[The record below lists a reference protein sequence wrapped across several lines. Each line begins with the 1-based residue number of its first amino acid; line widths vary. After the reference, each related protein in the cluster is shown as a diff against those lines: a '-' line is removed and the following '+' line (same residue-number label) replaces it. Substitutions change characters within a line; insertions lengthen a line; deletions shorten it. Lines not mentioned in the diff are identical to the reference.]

1 MQTKIKNSINALWYS
16 HPRVAI
22 ALTLLL
28 INFTV
33 IFIFSG
39 ILALITGANFFD
51 ELAYIFTFTMSSDG
65 IYDFVNNADD
75 LICFVIKMILAVVQ
89 MVIFSGALIG
99 FTTDVLQSAIDKRMN
114 NTGKINLSNHYVFL
128 NWSSIGSRVI
138 YDLPFL
144 EGKKNIVI
152 LTNHPREDVIDSIES
167 VFTENRQKIKNVR
180 LFVKEGDPMSAK
192 SLSDISL
199 SQAKYIG
206 ILLSEIENDDSGT
219 MSNKDLS
226 AIKTLF
232 TMININPQANIV
244 VEVEENDTLEKVE
257 KLTKVINP
265 ELSKRIIAF
274 SHNSVIGHILGR
286 ALVNPI
292 YNDIY
297 HELLSYEGVE
307 FYGIDTC
314 DIEEALYKYNDC
326 IPVINYDDDDRVD
339 ENGNMSVDQL
349 YILSDNAQTLGI
361 RSEKRSFVKPLAYR
375 EKLEKESFTVFVVSK
390 DGNSRFIEEELN
402 QFAKADGLEINY
414 RQYLYADGVTGL
426 IEDIQK
432 TNGLKKILLLSTA
445 NEHGVN
451 QDAEVFL
458 AALDLKLNAEF
469 DETTSVYAEVMNPT
483 NTSSLQN
490 LGVVSVVVSSKII
503 SLFMVQLLTHPASK
517 KFYRDLISTNDG
529 VGNDAI
535 DIAVVKVKE
544 VLELDGDYIEFNS
557 QSELVQSFYIA
568 SGKTK
573 MCLGMKKSDTG
584 ALRFLCD
591 TMDKEE
597 LIKLLPD
604 DELVLAVY

>member
-39 ILALITGANFFD
+39 ILSLITGANFFD

-114 NTGKINLSNHYVFL
+114 NTGKISLSNHYVFL

-138 YDLPFL
+138 YDLSFL

-206 ILLSEIENDDSGT
+206 ILLSEIENDDSAA

-469 DETTSVYAEVMNPT
+469 DETASVYAEVMNPT

-584 ALRFLCD
+584 TLRFLCD